1 MSWTQWSRDWFVLGF
16 LPPSEPHQPIKSWG
30 YGTVTKN
37 WSMTTVPHYQRHR
50 THPRRSST
58 ATLRQWKNT
67 SDTNGYHQESRCGG
81 RWVGEH
87 CPMVTHLRIKPED
100 HIDAGTRRNR
110 EVTRV
115 RNLTRLIQGSSTTI
129 RSCQDLPLL
138 HPKQRDTHLAYA
150 SPFYDAV
157 DANPLGLPS
166 TPHLCLAQVGYRFR
180 CSSKSR

>member
-1 MSWTQWSRDWFVLGF
+1 M
-16 LPPSEPHQPIKSWG
+16 
-30 YGTVTKN
+30 
-37 WSMTTVPHYQRHR
+37 
-50 THPRRSST
+50 
-58 ATLRQWKNT
+58 
-67 SDTNGYHQESRCGG
+67 
-81 RWVGEH
+81 GEH

-150 SPFYDAV
+150 SPFYNAK
-157 DANPLGLPS
+157 DANPLDLPS
-166 TPHLCLAQVGYRFR
+166 TPHLHMSRISRLPFPLFVQVTVTEYPGRITER
-180 CSSKSR
+180 AGKMVERIPTSCIGIMIISPSCRKRGK

>member
-1 MSWTQWSRDWFVLGF
+1 
-16 LPPSEPHQPIKSWG
+16 
-30 YGTVTKN
+30 
-37 WSMTTVPHYQRHR
+37 
-50 THPRRSST
+50 
-58 ATLRQWKNT
+58 
-67 SDTNGYHQESRCGG
+67 
-81 RWVGEH
+81 
-87 CPMVTHLRIKPED
+87 MVTHLRIKPED

-157 DANPLGLPS
+157 DANPLSRLPF
-166 TPHLCLAQVGYRFR
+166 PLFIQVTVTEYPGRITER
-180 CSSKSR
+180 AGKMVERIPTSCIGIMIISPSCRKRGK